1 METNHQSPTAQH
13 LIYFGHNRDDVALI
27 RRITS
32 FMDAGAKV
40 TAFTFRRDGAKKE
53 SPTKWENID
62 LGYVEHAK
70 PGARLLVMLKTLGYI
85 IQNRRIIKQA
95 DIIYARNLDI
105 FILAW
110 FAKLLTPFSSTI
122 MVYEC
127 LDVHESLTKKTVS
140 ARVLRWVERR
150 ILKRCDLLVV
160 SSPGFMKHYFE
171 PVQTYKGRSFLV
183 ENKLHIDSSII
194 KRPDVHTNP
203 KSENKPI
210 KLIWAGILRCH
221 KTLNIM
227 KELASTMGND
237 IDIHFWG
244 KISRFLIPDFEDQIN
259 NIPNIT
265 FHGSYSWPEG
275 LEKVYKDADLVWSQE
290 LSWSGYNSDWLI
302 PNRIY
307 EASYFNTLSLAVDG
321 TQTAECVKLNE
332 LGYVLPDAKINTA
345 TNLIANLNKLDINK
359 KQHALNNKPASDF
372 IITEDDTHALIG
384 AILTCKY
391 TIPNKD
397 LGYK

>member
-1 METNHQSPTAQH
+1 MKTNHQKSTDQH

-32 FMDAGAKV
+32 FMDAGIKV

-53 SPTKWENID
+53 SPTKWKNID

-70 PGARLLVMLKTLGYI
+70 PGARLVVMLKTLGYI
-85 IQNRRIIKQA
+85 IQNRQVIKQA

-110 FAKLLTPFSSTI
+110 FAKLLTPLTSTI

-127 LDVHESLTKKTVS
+127 LDVHEALTKKTVS
-140 ARVLRWVERR
+140 AKILRWIERR
-150 ILKRCDLLVV
+150 VLKRCDLLIV
-160 SSPGFMKHYFE
+160 SSPGFMTHYFE
-171 PVQTYKGRSFLV
+171 PVQAYKGRSFLV
-183 ENKLHIDSSII
+183 ENKLHIDSSTI
-194 KRPDVHTNP
+194 KRPGVPINTNP
-203 KSENKPI
+203 ETQPI

-221 KTLNIM
+221 KTLHLM
-227 KELASTMGND
+227 KALANTMGSG

-244 KISRFLIPDFEDQIN
+244 KISYFLIPDFDDQIKET
-259 NIPNIT
+259 PNIT
-265 FHGSYSWPEG
+265 FHGSYSWPAG

-307 EASYFNTLSLAVDG
+307 EASYFNTLSLAVAG
-321 TQTAECVKLNE
+321 TQTAECVKHNE
-332 LGYVLPDAKINTA
+332 LGYVLPDAQVKTVI
-345 TNLIANLNKLDINK
+345 NLITNLNKLDINK

-372 IITEDDTHALIG
+372 IITEGDTDALLD
-384 AILTCKY
+384 AILICK
-391 TIPNKD
+391 
-397 LGYK
+397 

>member
-150 ILKRCDLLVV
+150 ILK
-160 SSPGFMKHYFE
+160 PM
-171 PVQTYKGRSFLV
+171 
-183 ENKLHIDSSII
+183 
-194 KRPDVHTNP
+194 
-203 KSENKPI
+203 
-210 KLIWAGILRCH
+210 
-221 KTLNIM
+221 
-227 KELASTMGND
+227 
-237 IDIHFWG
+237 
-244 KISRFLIPDFEDQIN
+244 
-259 NIPNIT
+259 
-265 FHGSYSWPEG
+265 
-275 LEKVYKDADLVWSQE
+275 
-290 LSWSGYNSDWLI
+290 
-302 PNRIY
+302 
-307 EASYFNTLSLAVDG
+307 
-321 TQTAECVKLNE
+321 
-332 LGYVLPDAKINTA
+332 
-345 TNLIANLNKLDINK
+345 
-359 KQHALNNKPASDF
+359 
-372 IITEDDTHALIG
+372 
-384 AILTCKY
+384 
-391 TIPNKD
+391 
-397 LGYK
+397 

>member
-1 METNHQSPTAQH
+1 METNNQPPKSQR

-32 FMDAGAKV
+32 FMDAGVKV

-85 IQNRRIIKQA
+85 IQNRQIIKQA

-110 FAKLLTPFSSTI
+110 FAKLLTPFSSAI

-160 SSPGFMKHYFE
+160 SSPGFMKRYFE

-183 ENKLHIDSSII
+183 ENKLHIDSSTI

-203 KSENKPI
+203 KSDNKPI
-210 KLIWAGILRCH
+210 KLVWAGILRCH
-221 KTLNIM
+221 KTLDLM
-227 KELASTMGND
+227 KALANTLRDD

-244 KISRFLIPDFEDQIN
+244 KISHFLIPDFEDQIK
-259 NIPNIT
+259 NISNIT

-275 LEKVYKDADLVWSQE
+275 LEKVYRDADLVWSQE
-290 LSWSGYNSDWLI
+290 LSWGGYNSDWLI

-307 EASYFNTLSLAVDG
+307 EASYFNTLSLAVAG
-321 TQTAECVKLNE
+321 TQTAECVNLNE
-332 LGYVLPDAKINTA
+332 LGYVLPDAKIKT
-345 TNLIANLNKLDINK
+345 LIHLITNLNKLDINK
-359 KQHALNNKPASDF
+359 KKRALNNKPAADF
-372 IITEDDTHALIG
+372 IITEDDTYALLD
-384 AILTCKY
+384 ATLACKKPRP
-391 TIPNKD
+391 TRNTS
-397 LGYK
+397 